1 MSEQPG
7 RRADGEENDPRS
19 AGSTESGGA
28 PRPTGKRAARSQ
40 GSSPSN
46 AVETAGSPS
55 GTEAR
60 ENPFQLIA
68 RFIREVISEL
78 RKVIWPNRKQMVTY
92 TIVVF
97 IFLFFMVGLI
107 FGLDQVFSRGVL
119 WLYG

>member
-1 MSEQPG
+1 M
-7 RRADGEENDPRS
+7 
-19 AGSTESGGA
+19 
-28 PRPTGKRAARSQ
+28 TG
-40 GSSPSN
+40 
-46 AVETAGSPS
+46 T
-55 GTEAR
+55 R

-68 RFIREVISEL
+68 RFVREVISEL